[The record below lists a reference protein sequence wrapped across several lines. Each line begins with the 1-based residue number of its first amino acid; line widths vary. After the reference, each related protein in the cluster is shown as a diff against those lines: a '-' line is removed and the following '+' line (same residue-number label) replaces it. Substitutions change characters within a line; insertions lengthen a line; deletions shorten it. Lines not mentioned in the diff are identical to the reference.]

1 MLLLYK
7 SGKNNRALGSQFVI
21 AFISIVIFVIISFV
35 FSSYALTKAALL
47 GTDISIVDYVAFCSW
62 VIMSIGGTTYLYYC
76 LRDRTFTRYNFFIL
90 FQATTNLGLI
100 VFSTYFQFKSLTTF
114 LLIQCMIWLPLFI
127 IYIFALIKNLSFTA
141 SKDIINLFQGGLYF
155 YFSSIMAATHLN
167 FPRLYATYYLTKED
181 VAEIGFLFIFGALL
195 MKVPAAINVVFLPQ
209 AKEGYKISDRFN
221 LIKTFIVFLIVIHL
235 LFAFLGN
242 FLVTT
247 FLAETYYQLGPLL
260 VNLIPAFLFYNVA
273 IILST
278 QLNLIGNY
286 KAMLAAS
293 VIALTIQ
300 ILVSILFSPSYQAIF
315 YSYYCYSITYFAII
329 GFVFY
334 IRLRNEAFL

>member
-1 MLLLYK
+1 
-7 SGKNNRALGSQFVI
+7 
-21 AFISIVIFVIISFV
+21 
-35 FSSYALTKAALL
+35 
-47 GTDISIVDYVAFCSW
+47 
-62 VIMSIGGTTYLYYC
+62 
-76 LRDRTFTRYNFFIL
+76 
-90 FQATTNLGLI
+90 
-100 VFSTYFQFKSLTTF
+100 
-114 LLIQCMIWLPLFI
+114 
-127 IYIFALIKNLSFTA
+127 
-141 SKDIINLFQGGLYF
+141 
-155 YFSSIMAATHLN
+155 
-167 FPRLYATYYLTKED
+167 
-181 VAEIGFLFIFGALL
+181 

-221 LIKTFIVFLIVIHL
+221 LIKTFIVLLIVIHL

-247 FLAETYYQLGPLL
+247 FLAETYHQLGPLL

-293 VIALTIQ
+293 VISLTIQ
-300 ILVSILFSPSYQAIF
+300 VLVSILFSPSYQAIF

-334 IRLRNEAFL
+334 VRLRNEAFL